1 MPTKATVA
9 CIRECGDPEKVLHIE
24 EWELPE
30 LQPDQVLLEVLA
42 APINPADLNF
52 IEGTY
57 GVTPELPTVVGNE
70 GVGVVAQVGG
80 AVNGL
85 ALGQRVIAPV
95 RVGWW
100 CSHRV
105 LKADHL
111 FPIPS
116 DIPQET
122 AAMLTV
128 NPATAYRM
136 LMDFVPLKPG
146 DWIIQNAANSAVG
159 RLVIQIA
166 RHKGWRTVNVVRR
179 QELIDELKAEGA
191 DVVVTDETPL
201 SKQIAELTGGAEPML
216 GLNAVG
222 GENASEIAKSLG
234 QHGTLVTYGAMARR
248 PLQISNS
255 LLIFKDIRFRGFWVS
270 AWYRQSTRMQIE
282 EMFAELFPLVQA
294 GKLKAPVE
302 KTYPLAQ
309 VRDAIAHARRV
320 SRTGKIL
327 LEMR

>member
-1 MPTKATVA
+1 MKSKATVA
-9 CIRECGDPEKVLHIE
+9 CIRECGDPEKVIRIE
-24 EWELPE
+24 EWELPD

-52 IEGTY
+52 VEGTY

-70 GVGVVAQVGG
+70 GVGVVAQVGS

-85 ALGQRVIAPV
+85 ALEQRVIAPV
-95 RVGWW
+95 QVGWW

-105 LKADHL
+105 LKAADV

-136 LMDFVPLKPG
+136 LMDFVPLKSG

-159 RLVIQIA
+159 RFVIQIA
-166 RHKGWRTVNVVRR
+166 RHKGWRTVNVIRR
-179 QELIDELKAEGA
+179 RELIDELKAEGA
-191 DVVVTDETPL
+191 DVVVTDETAL
-201 SKQIAELTGGAEPML
+201 SKEIVELTGGTEPML

-222 GENASEIAKSLG
+222 GEDASEIAKSLG

-270 AWYRQSTRMQIE
+270 AWYRQSTRTQIE
-282 EMFAELFPLVQA
+282 KMFAELFPLVQT
-294 GKLKAPVE
+294 GKLRAPVE

-309 VRDAIAHARRV
+309 ARDAIAHARRAG
-320 SRTGKIL
+320 RTGKIL
-327 LEMR
+327 LEMQ